1 MSVLELTKNNFDE
14 TIASGTTLVDF
25 WAVWCG
31 PCKMQSPIVDA
42 FAQAHE
48 DVKVGKVNVDDEME
62 LATRYGIMSIPTLM
76 VFKNGELAA
85 KQVGLSTMEEIEE
98 MCK

>member
-1 MSVLELTKNNFDE
+1 MSVIELTKDNFDE
-14 TIASGTTLVDF
+14 TIKTGTTLVDF

-42 FAQAHE
+42 FAESHE
-48 DVKVGKVNVDDEME
+48 NVKVGKVNVDEEMA